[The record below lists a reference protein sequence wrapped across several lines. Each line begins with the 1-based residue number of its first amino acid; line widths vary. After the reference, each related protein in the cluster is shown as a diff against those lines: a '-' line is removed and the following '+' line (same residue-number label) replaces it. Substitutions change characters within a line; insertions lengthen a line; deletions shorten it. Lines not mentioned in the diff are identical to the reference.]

1 VHRTAMWTMLLASF
15 CLAMSAAAGLGEARL
30 LAERGVSVATVT
42 AEDGSRWI
50 QAHGALYEARTD
62 GPTAIADPNNH
73 NLNAAS
79 IGQHLRSATIVPA
92 VLALL
97 ALAGA
102 LGIRSRVPDE
112 ITVSATS
119 ASADILEFRRV
130 ITAAR

>member
-1 VHRTAMWTMLLASF
+1 MHRTLMWTMLVASF

-30 LAERGVSVATVT
+30 LAERGVDVATVT

-79 IGQHLRSATIVPA
+79 VGQHLRSATLVP
-92 VLALL
+92 ALL
-97 ALAGA
+97 ACLALAAAAMARPRPDPGA
-102 LGIRSRVPDE
+102 SDS
-112 ITVSATS
+112 T
-119 ASADILEFRRV
+119 ASAEILEFQRAIAPV
-130 ITAAR
+130 H